1 MMLWIYLVNLSI
13 LLGAQTDAAVTTFR
27 WNGAVK
33 NRYRK
38 TFVTWAIL
46 IVTVAGLIS
55 SATRSPAQTASSENH
70 SDVLAHLNAAI
81 SWYKDLTAKVP
92 AGIEPS
98 DLIYLSNAETYGAQV
113 VKLAFQSARA
123 QVQLDAQSAT
133 NGSASSSNQP
143 AGKATGAGQRYAQSE
158 AEVSQRIADDE
169 SQIANLKQKDGKGA
183 AAQEQ
188 SLEGKLELDKA
199 SLAAVRQM
207 KNFVQSTNAGGSGLE
222 GSVNEL
228 ARSVPEILE
237 PSLNNNKVTPAA
249 AQGMKAQAV
258 RSGLIGQL
266 ITLYDEMQG
275 IRSIEQFID
284 QGENIRKIAS
294 DLRGPLHDQ
303 LASTLQQ
310 GKDLGTKTGVT
321 KEQYDALTERFKGIS
336 AALLPLSE
344 ELLVLDQAHSNL
356 LLWRSART
364 DESRTAL
371 VSILSRVAAILFSIV
386 LVLGLAEVWRR
397 LTFRYIRDPRR
408 RRQFL
413 VVRRFVLG
421 FLIALVILL
430 GFASE
435 FSSLATF
442 AGFVTAGI
450 AVGLQTILLS
460 AAAYFFVI
468 GRYGISV
475 GDRVSVAGVTGD
487 VIDVGLVRFYLMEF
501 ASTGAELYPTGRIAV
516 FSNAV
521 LFQAATPL
529 FKQLPGTR
537 YTWHEMV
544 IPLTA
549 KANYGL
555 VQKALETA
563 VGPIYKQYDLD
574 ALWHQRAFDVID
586 IPIKPPAPE
595 HRLQFADKGPE
606 LVGRYPVDLN
616 RAAEIDDKITKALM
630 DAIDKDQELASAV
643 SGTPRIRPTVK

>member
-1 MMLWIYLVNLSI
+1 VTSLYGKSI
-13 LLGAQTDAAVTTFR
+13 LKSAC
-27 WNGAVK
+27 
-33 NRYRK
+33 
-38 TFVTWAIL
+38 TWAGVVAV
-46 IVTVAGLIS
+46 VTGLIS
-55 SATRSPAQTASSENH
+55 SATPSRAQTNNSGNH

-81 SWYKDLTAKVP
+81 NWYKDLTAKVP

-98 DLIYLSNAETYGAQV
+98 DSIYLSNAENYGTQV
-113 VKLAFQSARA
+113 LKLAFQSARA
-123 QVQLDAQSAT
+123 EVQLESQSAA
-133 NGSASSSNQP
+133 NGNTSSPNQP
-143 AGKATGAGQRYAQSE
+143 ANNSTGAGQRYAQFE

-169 SQIANLKQKDGKGA
+169 SQIAALKRKGGRSA
-183 AAQEQ
+183 AAQQQ

-199 SLAAVRQM
+199 SLDAVRQM
-207 KNFVQSTNAGGSGLE
+207 RNFLQSSNAGGSGLQ

-228 ARSVPEILE
+228 ARSVPEVLE
-237 PSLNNNKVTPAA
+237 PSLNNNKATPAA
-249 AQGMKAQAV
+249 QTAKAPVA

-266 ITLYDEMQG
+266 ITLYDEMQS

-294 DLRGPLHDQ
+294 GLRGPLHDQ

-310 GKDLGTKTGVT
+310 GRDLGTKPGVT
-321 KEQYDALTERFKGIS
+321 KDQYDALTQRFKGLS

-344 ELLVLDQAHSNL
+344 ELVVLDQARSNL
-356 LLWRSART
+356 VQWRSSRT
-364 DESRTAL
+364 DESRTTL
-371 VSILSRVAAILFSIV
+371 VSILSRVLVIVISIA

-397 LTFRYIRDPRR
+397 LTFRYVHDPRR

-413 VVRRFVLG
+413 VLRRFVMG
-421 FLIALVILL
+421 FLVALVILL

-442 AGFVTAGI
+442 AGFVTAGV

-460 AAAYFFVI
+460 VAAYFFVI

-501 ASTGAELYPTGRIAV
+501 ASTGTELYPTGRIAV

-521 LFQAATPL
+521 LFQATTPL

-537 YTWHEMV
+537 YTWHEVV

-549 KANYGL
+549 KADYAL
-555 VQKALETA
+555 VQRALKAA
-563 VGPIYKQYDLD
+563 VGPIYKEYDLD
-574 ALWHQRAFDVID
+574 TLWRRRAFDVID
-586 IPIKPPAPE
+586 IPIRPPAPE
-595 HRLQFADKGPE
+595 HRLQFADNGAE
-606 LVGRYPVDLN
+606 IVGRYPVDLN

-630 DAIDKDQELASAV
+630 DAIHKDEKLASAV
-643 SGTPRIRPTVK
+643 SGMPRIRPTVK